1 MTDEKAILEKDLE
14 DTQRVLAIYDRK
26 IKAGIDVEKFT
37 VLRAIIEDRE
47 NRLLKL
53 IIWGDK

>member
-1 MTDEKAILEKDLE
+1 MTDEKAKLEKDLE
-14 DTQRVLAIYDRK
+14 DTQRVLSIYGRN

-47 NRLLKL
+47 NRLLKQ